1 MFWFLVSS
9 RRRHRRCALV
19 TGVQTCA
26 LPIYTQTILDF
37 FVNQDCKLAIIAC
50 NTATAATA
58 KILRTYN
65 NKLKI
70 FNVIDPV
77 INYVLTNYSHRKV
90 GLICTDLTHRLGI
103 FENKIENQGDDIRL
117 ISLHASQLAHT
128 IETEFEDQEKLK

>member
-90 GLICTDLTHRLGI
+90 GLICSDLTHRLGI
-103 FENKIENQGDDIRL
+103 FEIKIEIQGDDISL
-117 ISLHASQLAHT
+117 IFFIAYQSAPT
-128 IETEFEDQEKLK
+128 IYNEFDYQ